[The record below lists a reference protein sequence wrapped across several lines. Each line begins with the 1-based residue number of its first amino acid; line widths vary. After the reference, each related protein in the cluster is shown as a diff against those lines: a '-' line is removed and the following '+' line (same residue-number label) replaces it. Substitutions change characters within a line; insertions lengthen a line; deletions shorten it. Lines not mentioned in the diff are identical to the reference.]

1 MAHGIAPF
9 RAGYNDGDGEAVIRG
24 LGSQAGVLGGG
35 LEACN
40 GVVFVVDRV
49 LLPVDLD
56 GELNRRRGGRELP
69 STTRIACFDMHTI
82 ALKVVKPLRH
92 VVVVRFH
99 RMGRI
104 SFFLSVASTG

>member
-1 MAHGIAPF
+1 M
-9 RAGYNDGDGEAVIRG
+9 IRG

-56 GELNRRRGGRELP
+56 GEMNLRRGARTPFYNTHFML
-69 STTRIACFDMHTI
+69 DMHTR
-82 ALKVVKPLRH
+82 ARRKL
-92 VVVVRFH
+92 
-99 RMGRI
+99 
-104 SFFLSVASTG
+104 LSRSDTS